1 LNEVFTHR
9 SCFWFQGSELFRDV
23 TITFSQEEWEC
34 LEPVQRDLY
43 RDVMLENYT
52 HLVSLGKVVWF
63 VSVDLILG
71 MTLPGQLLGVVS
83 GQ

>member
-1 LNEVFTHR
+1 M
-9 SCFWFQGSELFRDV
+9 